1 MKEVFLRSV
10 KKITTRLQNALSFG
24 YRLAISYSFKMPNRN
39 TSSFFIAAIV
49 RCNRLEIFTFSAAFL
64 ESLLKNM
71 INLLSSVSIHKIQL
85 NKWQNYRI
93 LNGGN
98 LLMICLILRWFL
110 CRFEEF
116 NNILKNM
123 QSESCSSFNIE
134 TRGLPANNWQGHH
147 RLHASPLRHQVWSP
161 SGKGYR
167 YIKYYNNVTGKFE
180 RSETSYTSLLYML
193 MMCVFA

>member
-1 MKEVFLRSV
+1 
-10 KKITTRLQNALSFG
+10 
-24 YRLAISYSFKMPNRN
+24 
-39 TSSFFIAAIV
+39 
-49 RCNRLEIFTFSAAFL
+49 
-64 ESLLKNM
+64 
-71 INLLSSVSIHKIQL
+71 
-85 NKWQNYRI
+85 
-93 LNGGN
+93 
-98 LLMICLILRWFL
+98 MICLILRWFL
-110 CRFEEF
+110 RRFEEF

-161 SGKGYR
+161 SVKGCR

-193 MMCVFA
+193 ICVYSYWSIANKLLLLKHLNYHSEIELKQLVLKLACTLLFAIGNLVKVLSTAPPATFKHFHGFLRGNVSHY